1 MQVTKEN
8 FFSMDRLVEFGMGMA
23 MSQQIAQ
30 SMNNMMASMQ
40 MMPQMQVAAQP
51 LYVQQPLQQGMP
63 MQPVYRQYAGQPQPA
78 VGQAAMPVGQPVQA
92 VGQNP
97 AGQNPA
103 AFAQGGQASIPSA
116 GQAAAK
122 EELPALPPPLPEAY
136 YVAQEAS
143 ASGPYSCTELVR
155 LVAEKKLSA
164 STPVWKTG
172 MKDWQK
178 AESFPELLCLISMVP
193 PPISIQEGQS
203 T

>member
-78 VGQAAMPVGQPVQA
+78 VGQA

-97 AGQNPA
+97 AGQNSA

>member
-78 VGQAAMPVGQPVQA
+78 VGQA

>member
-78 VGQAAMPVGQPVQA
+78 AGQA